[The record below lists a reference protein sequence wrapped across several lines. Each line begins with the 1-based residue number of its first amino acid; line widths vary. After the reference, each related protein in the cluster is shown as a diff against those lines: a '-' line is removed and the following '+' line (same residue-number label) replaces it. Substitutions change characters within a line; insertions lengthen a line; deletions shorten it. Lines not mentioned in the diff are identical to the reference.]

1 LAPYGGGYL
10 LALSASTFTFFNL
23 GGGSVYGTAT
33 GGSSSSITVGGINYT
48 LLTFTSTGN
57 LTVTKTGLFDF
68 CAVGGGGG
76 SMHIGATYAGGG
88 GGAGQVSMGQIYLDA
103 NQTITIGA
111 GGSAFGLELFTQDG
125 NTTIGA
131 TSPFNPAG
139 IGNISGTQNS
149 NGGSAFIGGGSGGGN
164 GKTMGSITG
173 STLTGFKGGNSTT
186 TTNGGGGGGQ
196 SGAGGNGATTAGGTG
211 GTGFDRSAFISGAAS
226 LIAVGGG
233 GGGSV
238 TAGAAATGGVA
249 GSTTG
254 TGNNG
259 AANTGCGGGA
269 VNGAYSSGGNGGS
282 GICYIRFKV

>member
-1 LAPYGGGYL
+1 MPARTRDTGYISAYPVIAAYGG
-10 LALSASTFTFFNL
+10 T
-23 GGGSVYGTAT
+23 YGVAT
-33 GGSSSSITVGGINYT
+33 GGTSSSITVSSVNYT
-48 LLTFTSTGN
+48 LLTFTSTGI
-57 LTVTKTGLFDF
+57 LTVATAGLFDF

-76 SMHIGATYAGGG
+76 SVYIGAGYAGGG
-88 GGAGQVSMGQIYLDA
+88 GGAGQVSMGQIYLDT

-111 GGSAFGLELFTQDG
+111 GGAVFSFELFTQGG

-131 TSPFNPAG
+131 PSPFNPAG
-139 IGNISGTQNS
+139 IGNISSTPNTA
-149 NGGSAFIGGGSGGGN
+149 GGSGFIGGGSGGAN
-164 GKTMGSITG
+164 GRAQGAITG
-173 STLTGFKGGNSTT
+173 STLTGFKGGDSST

-211 GTGFDRSAFISGAAS
+211 GTGFDRSAFIGGSAS

-238 TAGAAATGGVA
+238 TLGAAATGGVS
-249 GSTTG
+249 GSTSG

-259 AANTGCGGGA
+259 AANTGCGGGGL
-269 VNGAYSSGGNGGS
+269 NGAYVTGGNAGS